1 MRRLLRISFVF
12 LCLACAAHPAAAQ
25 GILPSAF
32 AGWTAAGPSTP
43 ISPNA
48 LDPLLGTGA
57 TAFREYVVKSVEQR
71 SYTGAQI
78 AQGSPAG
85 PSGSATPTA
94 SVTLYRL
101 RDPSSAYGAYT
112 FLRDEALN
120 AIDLGSFASASPDR
134 AILVVGE
141 MVLDV
146 SAPPSQARPS
156 DADLKQ
162 LADLLDKKADHTPY
176 PFIGEHLP
184 VKGRVRNSERYVI
197 GPLSLAHFVPLGT
210 DDWMG
215 YDHSAE
221 TILARYRVSAD
232 KDETLIVTSYP
243 TQQVAAAEF
252 ARMLRRFTFDPPGD
266 SSIGENVLFGKRVSS
281 YIAVVA
287 GAPSRKAANKVLDQV
302 GYESNVTW
310 DEPKQTL
317 TEPGIN
323 SMIVEAFL
331 GTGAIMLFAVAA
343 GIGFGGLRVLIKI
356 FFPNKVFDR
365 EKQIEILQLGI
376 YSKPIKAKDFY

>member
-1 MRRLLRISFVF
+1 MRRLLRVVF
-12 LCLACAAHPAAAQ
+12 AIVCFAVAALNAAAQ
-25 GILPSAF
+25 GVLPSAF
-32 AGWTAAGPSTP
+32 AGWTAVASSTLLP
-43 ISPNA
+43 PTG
-48 LDPLLGTGA
+48 LDPLLGPDTP
-57 TAFREYVVKSVEQR
+57 AFREYIVKSVEQR
-71 SYTGAQI
+71 SYS
-78 AQGSPAG
+78 QGTQA
-85 PSGSATPTA
+85 A

-112 FLRDEALN
+112 FLTNDSLSAV
-120 AIDLGSFASASPDR
+120 DLSSYASASHER
-134 AILVVGE
+134 ALIVVGE
-141 MVLDV
+141 MLLDV
-146 SAPPSQARPS
+146 SVLAKQARPS

-162 LADLLDKKADHTPY
+162 LIDLLDKRADHTPY

-184 VKGRVRNSERYVI
+184 EKGRVKNSVRYVI

-221 TILARYRVSAD
+221 TILAHYQVGGN
-232 KDETLIVTSYP
+232 DEVLLVTSYP

-252 ARMLRRFTFDPPGD
+252 AGILRRFTFDPPGD
-266 SSIGENVLFGKRVSS
+266 VAPGQNVLFGKRVSS

-287 GAPSRKAANKVLDQV
+287 GAPSRLAANKILDQV
-302 GYESNVTW
+302 GYQSNVTW

-323 SMIVEAFL
+323 SMIVEAFM
-331 GTGAIMLFAVAA
+331 GTGVIMIFAVAA
-343 GIGFGGLRVLIKI
+343 GIGFGGLRLVVKI
-356 FFPNKVFDR
+356 FLPNKIFDR

-376 YSKPIKAKDFY
+376 SSKPIKAKDFY